1 MKCPRP
7 IEERGDQA
15 QPSDVGTTIPDVSQI
30 SRVTEGGKELPWWE
44 NNLVVVS
51 LILGLPV
58 VGLLSNAA
66 LSLLGFNT
74 SEFPAM
80 FNTELFM
87 TDLFLRLLSL
97 PIGFLLIRAL
107 LRRMDVE

>member
-1 MKCPRP
+1 
-7 IEERGDQA
+7 
-15 QPSDVGTTIPDVSQI
+15 
-30 SRVTEGGKELPWWE
+30 VTEGGKELPWWE

-74 SEFPAM
+74 SEFPDM
-80 FNTELFM
+80 FSTELFM

-97 PIGFLLIRAL
+97 PIGVLLIRAL
-107 LRRMDVE
+107 MRRMDVE